1 VLISYYQWVP
11 LILLFQA
18 MLAFVPCLVWRFVN
32 KRSGVNMAAIM
43 DAARHSSQ
51 AHYLEIREKVRLAI
65 ELSQFGPAVPILCT
79 VCERTP

>member
-1 VLISYYQWVP
+1 
-11 LILLFQA
+11 
-18 MLAFVPCLVWRFVN
+18 
-32 KRSGVNMAAIM
+32 MAAIM

-79 VCERTP
+79 VCQRTP